1 MNKPKKVS
9 LQDIAHALDISTT
22 AVSLTLRGRGTQSR
36 ISEKT
41 QQLIFDKAKELGYSY
56 NSKGNSISSFPYAN
70 GASIL
75 NPVSLPFISG
85 KITIYFFGGTASE
98 IESTGAIN
106 RFLFS
111 ALDYIH
117 SLNLSI
123 DFVLQ
128 SFELNKLQESA
139 HLLSKKYC
147 HGAILAG
154 LSDTDLQYLN
164 DTKFDI
170 PIVLYGRSSV
180 EHVCVSTDNYETGA
194 IAARHLFMRNYK
206 HVAYINISS
215 YNKVYSLKKS
225 GFIDTFMKL
234 TGNEPLGCEVNLDDK
249 VNYEATIKN
258 LLSKFTLPVGLCCFY
273 DFLLLDIFR
282 CASDMN
288 IKIPEDMELISDG
301 DHILNTLLQ
310 PNVTSM
316 RPPVEEMSK
325 DCIDFILNMI
335 FTGNTLPKGI
345 EKSHVVNIIYRDS
358 SPAPDL
364 KVE

>member
-1 MNKPKKVS
+1 
-9 LQDIAHALDISTT
+9 
-22 AVSLTLRGRGTQSR
+22 
-36 ISEKT
+36 
-41 QQLIFDKAKELGYSY
+41 
-56 NSKGNSISSFPYAN
+56 
-70 GASIL
+70 
-75 NPVSLPFISG
+75 
-85 KITIYFFGGTASE
+85 
-98 IESTGAIN
+98 
-106 RFLFS
+106 
-111 ALDYIH
+111 
-117 SLNLSI
+117 
-123 DFVLQ
+123 
-128 SFELNKLQESA
+128 
-139 HLLSKKYC
+139 
-147 HGAILAG
+147 
-154 LSDTDLQYLN
+154 
-164 DTKFDI
+164 
-170 PIVLYGRSSV
+170 
-180 EHVCVSTDNYETGA
+180 
-194 IAARHLFMRNYK
+194 MRNYK